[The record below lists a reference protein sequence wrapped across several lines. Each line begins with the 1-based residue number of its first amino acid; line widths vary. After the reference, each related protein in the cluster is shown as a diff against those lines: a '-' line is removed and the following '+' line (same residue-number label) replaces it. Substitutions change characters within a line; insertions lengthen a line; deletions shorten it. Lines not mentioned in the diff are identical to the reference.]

1 MELEL
6 QDKKPLFCCLMA
18 EHAQKLET
26 ERVEQWLDMSV
37 LSAISELRPGLA
49 FVGGG
54 ISQQSCVWLANQSEE
69 LSPSSAQ
76 LPAHRLER
84 DTNCSDMDCES
95 TSPSEYLAGD
105 VAAHHMPSRRTPSEM
120 LSLSNFFDKAFELSF
135 LPFEF
140 PTRGQRLS
148 RAQRGELLGRTSH
161 SGSSSDC
168 SNRTPSSGTDC
179 SDEGSVTIPSQ
190 SVPA

>member
-69 LSPSSAQ
+69 LSPNSAQ

-95 TSPSEYLAGD
+95 TSPLDG
-105 VAAHHMPSRRTPSEM
+105 
-120 LSLSNFFDKAFELSF
+120 SLSNFFAELAFELTFS
-135 LPFEF
+135 PVEF

-148 RAQRGELLGRTSH
+148 RAQRGELLERTSH
-161 SGSSSDC
+161 SGSSPDF
-168 SNRTPSSGTDC
+168 SNRTPSSGTDS
-179 SDEGSVTIPSQ
+179 SDEGSVESLPGLIL
-190 SVPA
+190 PAALNPFPVSTYLPRS